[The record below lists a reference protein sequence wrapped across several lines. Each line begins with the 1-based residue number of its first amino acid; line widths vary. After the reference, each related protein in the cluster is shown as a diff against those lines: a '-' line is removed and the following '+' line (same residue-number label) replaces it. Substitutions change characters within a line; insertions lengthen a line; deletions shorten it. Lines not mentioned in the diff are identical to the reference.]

1 MHLLF
6 RKAYSVLMERML
18 SGHQHDLIR
27 RILAAIIHDAEQTEP
42 TSLSTLAYTKIEK
55 ARGPA
60 MPSHEGKSRDVPLHP
75 ESKIYCW
82 TLQPEDSSK
91 IHLVTV
97 IQPYPPCTP
106 STRDLNIID
115 LADLP
120 SKPIV
125 AV

>member
-18 SGHQHDLIR
+18 SGHRHDLIR
-27 RILAAIIHDAEQTEP
+27 RMLAAIIHDSEQTEP
-42 TSLSTLAYTKIEK
+42 TSLSTLAYTEIEK

-60 MPSHEGKSRDVPLHP
+60 VLSHEGESRDVPLHP